1 MKKFLSANLLI
12 AFLTLTFVAVSC
24 SDDDN
29 DDEVNVPV
37 EALPEVG
44 KTFVSTHFP
53 DATISKLQKN
63 KGIDEDGT
71 LFEAYLSNGFELDFA
86 PDGTWTGVD
95 GHLTAVP
102 QSVIDLLPE
111 ALTTYINTNYSGQTI
126 VEVEKK
132 SYGLKVELLNDL
144 DLMFKSDGTF
154 IGIDR

>member
-1 MKKFLSANLLI
+1 MRKFLSANLLI
-12 AFLTLTFVAVSC
+12 AFLTLSFVAVSC

-29 DDEVNVPV
+29 DEVNVPV
-37 EALPEVG
+37 EALPEAG
-44 KTFVSTHFP
+44 KTFVATHFP
-53 DATISKLQKN
+53 NASISRLEKN

-95 GHLTAVP
+95 GHLSAVP
-102 QSVIDLLPE
+102 QTIIDLLPE
-111 ALTTYINTNYSGQTI
+111 TLTTYITANYPGLAI

-132 SYGLKVELLNDL
+132 VYGLKVELLNDL
-144 DLMFKSDGTF
+144 DLMFQSDGTF

>member
-1 MKKFLSANLLI
+1 MRKFLSVNLFI
-12 AFLTLTFVAVSC
+12 AFLTLTFVTVSC

-44 KTFVSTHFP
+44 KTFVLTHFP
-53 DATISKLQKN
+53 NASISKLQKN
-63 KGIDEDGT
+63 KGLDEDGT

-102 QSVIDLLPE
+102 QTVLALLPQT
-111 ALTTYINTNYSGQTI
+111 LLDYLNVNYAGQTV

-132 SYGLKVELLNDL
+132 IYGYKIELLNDL